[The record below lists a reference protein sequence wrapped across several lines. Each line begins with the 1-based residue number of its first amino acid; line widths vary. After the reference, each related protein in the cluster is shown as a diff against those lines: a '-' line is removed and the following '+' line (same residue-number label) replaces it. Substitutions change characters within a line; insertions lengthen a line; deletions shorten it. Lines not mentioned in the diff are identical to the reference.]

1 MSDNRVSSDI
11 EVWFLLPL
19 RIFGK
24 GFPLMISRR
33 FVVCISSLLL
43 TFTLGCQHSQCVS
56 SNSCRSGGCLPIGG
70 SCMSGWMKQ
79 KMGSCNARKRCH
91 RSECGGG
98 DYGCNSCGMTSG
110 GDMNYGGDMMNPD
123 NIYGAASFGGSP
135 GGCGCGQ
142 PSGGGYSGTPPGMMS
157 PMESMPNKP
166 TPDSN
171 FAPQPIPQQS
181 SPTAPSPDGSASIP
195 HGQSGQPQMVSIEEF
210 HRLPG
215 TTVSGVGSAP
225 PVPSMVNSATSEQP
239 LMVVPQLSSA
249 PAQVQSSGKSH
260 QVNWVPV
267 K

>member
-142 PSGGGYSGTPPGMMS
+142 PSGGGYSGTPLPIQTSRLSQFLNRAVPRLLLRTAAHRFPTVSRDSRRWCLLKSSIVFLAQRS
-157 PMESMPNKP
+157 PVWVPLLRFQAWS
-166 TPDSN
+166 
-171 FAPQPIPQQS
+171 IPQL
-181 SPTAPSPDGSASIP
+181 
-195 HGQSGQPQMVSIEEF
+195 
-210 HRLPG
+210 R
-215 TTVSGVGSAP
+215 
-225 PVPSMVNSATSEQP
+225 NS
-239 LMVVPQLSSA
+239 
-249 PAQVQSSGKSH
+249 H
-260 QVNWVPV
+260 
-267 K
+267 